1 MIAVM
6 INSLSAG
13 PGLEVP
19 AGSAEGAPVGP
30 VGESPLMLLGPT
42 SHLGELK
49 WEIVAIPDVEKKGK
63 DRSLVG
69 ADGLFVERDGVF
81 GAEVVGES
89 LKLNKTRDDVETLG
103 EDSPGLGG

>member
-103 EDSPGLGG
+103 EDAPGLGG

>member
-19 AGSAEGAPVGP
+19 ARSAEGAPIGP

-42 SHLGELK
+42 GYLGEFK
-49 WEIVAIPDVEKKGK
+49 REIVAIPDVEKKGE

-81 GAEVVGES
+81 RAEVFRES
-89 LKLNKTRDDVETLG
+89 LELDETRSNVETLG
-103 EDSPGLGG
+103 EDAPGLGG